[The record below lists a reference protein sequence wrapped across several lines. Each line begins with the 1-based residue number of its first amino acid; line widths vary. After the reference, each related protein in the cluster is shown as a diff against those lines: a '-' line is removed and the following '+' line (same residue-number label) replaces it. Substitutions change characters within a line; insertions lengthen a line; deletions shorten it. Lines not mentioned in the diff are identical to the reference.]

1 MIDRGRLLLI
11 AALLPA
17 AAISAGVVACG
28 GAAAD
33 AQGAVPLATATP
45 DPPEREEPATLD
57 VLATPEVDVK
67 IDGKPVGKTP
77 IKGYKVPPG
86 SHDVTFVDDTGP
98 RTMTVNVESGEG
110 KTVISDRPPTAIAP
124 AAADKNDKKKR

>member
-1 MIDRGRLLLI
+1 MIDRGRLFSI
-11 AALLPA
+11 AALLAA
-17 AAISAGVVACG
+17 AAIPAGVVACG

-45 DPPEREEPATLD
+45 DPPEHEEPATLD
-57 VLATPEVDVK
+57 VLATPDVEVK

-77 IKGYKVPPG
+77 VKGYKVPPG

-98 RTMTVNVESGEG
+98 RTMTVNVEAGEG
-110 KTVISDRPPTAIAP
+110 KTVISDRPPTALERAP
-124 AAADKNDKKKR
+124 APADNKKKR